1 MLVVIILNC
10 KGCHLINYATQKFT
24 YFLEDERMFKKQH
37 FGIRKFTVGAASIA
51 VGATLFFGANA
62 SADAAEVDGQAW
74 TNDNLGESYGTAYV
88 ESNGNAEG
96 QAYEPTLAESNA
108 EGSAWVADNAV
119 SSNVDGQTWTNDNL
133 GESYGSAYVD
143 ANGNVDGQAWEPTL
157 AESNAEGS
165 AVESNT
171 EGSAWVAD
179 NTVSSNVDGQA
190 WTNDNLGES
199 YGSAYV
205 DANGNVDGQ
214 AWEPT
219 LAEGPET
226 GSAWVENNLNETVTA
241 TGEPAYAEPLPE
253 GHIVINGEP
262 AYAEPLPEGHIG
274 INGEPA
280 YAEAPPKGSLD
291 DYYYD
296 HGTGVTHELPEG
308 DISLNGT
315 GVTHELPEGTL
326 DTDNDG
332 YTDDVEIAEGTSTT
346 DASITPAATVDT
358 DFDGYTDAEEVAAG
372 TNLYD
377 AASTPVETAVGQEAI
392 AADAH
397 VANEATAQG
406 SVEATPAQAEGQA
419 EGQALPET
427 GSTEQGTLFGGL
439 VAFIG
444 AVLAFF
450 GLRRKA

>member
-108 EGSAWVADNAV
+108 EGSAWVAVNAV
-119 SSNVDGQTWTNDNL
+119 SSNVDGQT
-133 GESYGSAYVD
+133 
-143 ANGNVDGQAWEPTL
+143 
-157 AESNAEGS
+157 
-165 AVESNT
+165 
-171 EGSAWVAD
+171 
-179 NTVSSNVDGQA
+179 

-253 GHIVINGEP
+253 GHIGINGEP

>member
-157 AESNAEGS
+157 AE
-165 AVESNT
+165 
-171 EGSAWVAD
+171 
-179 NTVSSNVDGQA
+179 
-190 WTNDNLGES
+190 
-199 YGSAYV
+199 
-205 DANGNVDGQ
+205 
-214 AWEPT
+214 
-219 LAEGPET
+219 GPET

-253 GHIVINGEP
+253 GHI
-262 AYAEPLPEGHIG
+262 G

-280 YAEAPPKGSLD
+280 YAEAFPKGSLD
-291 DYYYD
+291 GYLYD
-296 HGTGVTHELPEG
+296 HGTGVTHELPEGDIAINGTGVTHELPEG

>member
-51 VGATLFFGANA
+51 VGATLFFGANV

-88 ESNGNAEG
+88 ESNGNAEC

-108 EGSAWVADNAV
+108 EGSAWVADNA
-119 SSNVDGQTWTNDNL
+119 
-133 GESYGSAYVD
+133 
-143 ANGNVDGQAWEPTL
+143 
-157 AESNAEGS
+157 
-165 AVESNT
+165 
-171 EGSAWVAD
+171 
-179 NTVSSNVDGQA
+179 VSSNVDGQA

-253 GHIVINGEP
+253 GHI
-262 AYAEPLPEGHIG
+262 G

-280 YAEAPPKGSLD
+280 YAEALPKGSLD
-291 DYYYD
+291 GYLYD
-296 HGTGVTHELPEG
+296 HGTGVTHELPEGDIAINGTGVTHELPEG

>member
-1 MLVVIILNC
+1 
-10 KGCHLINYATQKFT
+10 
-24 YFLEDERMFKKQH
+24 MFKKQH

-108 EGSAWVADNAV
+108 VDSAVESNTEGSAWVADNAV
-119 SSNVDGQTWTNDNL
+119 SSNVDGQT
-133 GESYGSAYVD
+133 
-143 ANGNVDGQAWEPTL
+143 
-157 AESNAEGS
+157 
-165 AVESNT
+165 
-171 EGSAWVAD
+171 
-179 NTVSSNVDGQA
+179 

-253 GHIVINGEP
+253 GHI
-262 AYAEPLPEGHIG
+262 G

-280 YAEAPPKGSLD
+280 YAEALPKGSLD
-291 DYYYD
+291 GYLYD
-296 HGTGVTHELPEG
+296 HGTGVTHELPEGDIAINGTGVTHELPEG

-444 AVLAFF
+444 ALLAFF

>member
-1 MLVVIILNC
+1 
-10 KGCHLINYATQKFT
+10 
-24 YFLEDERMFKKQH
+24 MFKKQH

-51 VGATLFFGANA
+51 VGATLFFSANA

-96 QAYEPTLAESNA
+96 QAYEPALAESNA
-108 EGSAWVADNAV
+108 EGSTWVADNA
-119 SSNVDGQTWTNDNL
+119 
-133 GESYGSAYVD
+133 
-143 ANGNVDGQAWEPTL
+143 
-157 AESNAEGS
+157 
-165 AVESNT
+165 
-171 EGSAWVAD
+171 
-179 NTVSSNVDGQA
+179 VSSNVDGQA

-226 GSAWVENNLNETVTA
+226 GSAWVENNVNETVTA
-241 TGEPAYAEPLPE
+241 T
-253 GHIVINGEP
+253 GEP

-291 DYYYD
+291 GYLYDHGTGVTHHVPKGSLDGYYYD
-296 HGTGVTHELPEG
+296 HGTSVTHELPEGDIAINGTGVTHELPEG

-332 YTDDVEIAEGTSTT
+332 YTD
-346 DASITPAATVDT
+346 
-358 DFDGYTDAEEVAAG
+358 AEEVAAG

-377 AASTPVETAVGQEAI
+377 AASTSVETAVGKEAI
-392 AADAH
+392 ATDAH
-397 VANEATAQG
+397 VANEASAQA

-419 EGQALPET
+419 LPET
-427 GSTEQGTLFGGL
+427 GSTKQGTLFGGL

>member
-157 AESNAEGS
+157 AE
-165 AVESNT
+165 
-171 EGSAWVAD
+171 
-179 NTVSSNVDGQA
+179 
-190 WTNDNLGES
+190 
-199 YGSAYV
+199 
-205 DANGNVDGQ
+205 
-214 AWEPT
+214 
-219 LAEGPET
+219 GPET

-253 GHIVINGEP
+253 GHIGINGEP

>member
-1 MLVVIILNC
+1 MLVVITLNC

-24 YFLEDERMFKKQH
+24 YFLEDEKMFKKQH

-119 SSNVDGQTWTNDNL
+119 SSNVDGQ
-133 GESYGSAYVD
+133 
-143 ANGNVDGQAWEPTL
+143 
-157 AESNAEGS
+157 
-165 AVESNT
+165 
-171 EGSAWVAD
+171 
-179 NTVSSNVDGQA
+179 A

-253 GHIVINGEP
+253 GHI
-262 AYAEPLPEGHIG
+262 G

-291 DYYYD
+291 GYLYDHGTGVTHHVPKGSLDGYYYD
-296 HGTGVTHELPEG
+296 HGTGVTHELPEGDIAINGTGVTHELPEG

-427 GSTEQGTLFGGL
+427 GSTEQGTLFGGH

>member
-1 MLVVIILNC
+1 
-10 KGCHLINYATQKFT
+10 
-24 YFLEDERMFKKQH
+24 MFKKQH

-119 SSNVDGQTWTNDNL
+119 SSNVDGQ
-133 GESYGSAYVD
+133 
-143 ANGNVDGQAWEPTL
+143 
-157 AESNAEGS
+157 
-165 AVESNT
+165 
-171 EGSAWVAD
+171 
-179 NTVSSNVDGQA
+179 A

-253 GHIVINGEP
+253 GHI
-262 AYAEPLPEGHIG
+262 G

-291 DYYYD
+291 GYLYDHGTGVTHHVPKGSLDGYYYD
-296 HGTGVTHELPEG
+296 HGTGVTHELPEGDIAINGTGVTHELPEG

-406 SVEATPAQAEGQA
+406 SVETTPAQAEGQA

>member
-157 AESNAEGS
+157 AE
-165 AVESNT
+165 
-171 EGSAWVAD
+171 
-179 NTVSSNVDGQA
+179 
-190 WTNDNLGES
+190 
-199 YGSAYV
+199 
-205 DANGNVDGQ
+205 
-214 AWEPT
+214 
-219 LAEGPET
+219 GPET

-253 GHIVINGEP
+253 GHI
-262 AYAEPLPEGHIG
+262 G

-280 YAEAPPKGSLD
+280 YAEALPKGSLD
-291 DYYYD
+291 GYLYD
-296 HGTGVTHELPEG
+296 HGTGVTHELPEGDIAINGTGVTHELPEG

>member
-1 MLVVIILNC
+1 MLVVITLNC

-119 SSNVDGQTWTNDNL
+119 SSNVDGQ
-133 GESYGSAYVD
+133 
-143 ANGNVDGQAWEPTL
+143 
-157 AESNAEGS
+157 
-165 AVESNT
+165 
-171 EGSAWVAD
+171 
-179 NTVSSNVDGQA
+179 A

-253 GHIVINGEP
+253 GHI
-262 AYAEPLPEGHIG
+262 G

-291 DYYYD
+291 GYLYDHGTGVTHHVPKGSLDGYYYD
-296 HGTGVTHELPEG
+296 HGTGVTHELPEGDIAINGTGVTHELPEG

>member
-1 MLVVIILNC
+1 
-10 KGCHLINYATQKFT
+10 
-24 YFLEDERMFKKQH
+24 MFKKQH

-253 GHIVINGEP
+253 GHI
-262 AYAEPLPEGHIG
+262 G

>member
-119 SSNVDGQTWTNDNL
+119 SSNVDGQ
-133 GESYGSAYVD
+133 
-143 ANGNVDGQAWEPTL
+143 
-157 AESNAEGS
+157 
-165 AVESNT
+165 
-171 EGSAWVAD
+171 
-179 NTVSSNVDGQA
+179 A

-253 GHIVINGEP
+253 GHI
-262 AYAEPLPEGHIG
+262 G

-280 YAEAPPKGSLD
+280 YAEALPKGSLD
-291 DYYYD
+291 GYLYD
-296 HGTGVTHELPEG
+296 HGTGVTHELPEGDIAINGTGVTHELPEG

>member
-10 KGCHLINYATQKFT
+10 KWCHLINYATQKFT

-253 GHIVINGEP
+253 GHI
-262 AYAEPLPEGHIG
+262 G

>member
-1 MLVVIILNC
+1 
-10 KGCHLINYATQKFT
+10 
-24 YFLEDERMFKKQH
+24 MFKKQH

-108 EGSAWVADNAV
+108 DGSAWVADNA
-119 SSNVDGQTWTNDNL
+119 
-133 GESYGSAYVD
+133 
-143 ANGNVDGQAWEPTL
+143 
-157 AESNAEGS
+157 
-165 AVESNT
+165 
-171 EGSAWVAD
+171 
-179 NTVSSNVDGQA
+179 VSSNVDGQA

-253 GHIVINGEP
+253 GHI
-262 AYAEPLPEGHIG
+262 G

-291 DYYYD
+291 GYLYDHGTGVTHHVPKGSLDGYYYD
-296 HGTGVTHELPEG
+296 HGTGVTHELP
-308 DISLNGT
+308 
-315 GVTHELPEGTL
+315 
-326 DTDNDG
+326 
-332 YTDDVEIAEGTSTT
+332 EGTSTT

-358 DFDGYTDAEEVAAG
+358 HFDGYTDAEEVAAG

-377 AASTPVETAVGQEAI
+377 ASSTPVETAVGQEAI
-392 AADAH
+392 ATDAH
-397 VANEATAQG
+397 VANEATAQA
-406 SVEATPAQAEGQA
+406 SVDAAPAQAEAQTEGQA

>member
-1 MLVVIILNC
+1 MRIPISQ
-10 KGCHLINYATQKFT
+10 I
-24 YFLEDERMFKKQH
+24 
-37 FGIRKFTVGAASIA
+37 
-51 VGATLFFGANA
+51 
-62 SADAAEVDGQAW
+62 
-74 TNDNLGESYGTAYV
+74 
-88 ESNGNAEG
+88 
-96 QAYEPTLAESNA
+96 
-108 EGSAWVADNAV
+108 
-119 SSNVDGQTWTNDNL
+119 
-133 GESYGSAYVD
+133 
-143 ANGNVDGQAWEPTL
+143 
-157 AESNAEGS
+157 
-165 AVESNT
+165 
-171 EGSAWVAD
+171 
-179 NTVSSNVDGQA
+179 
-190 WTNDNLGES
+190 
-199 YGSAYV
+199 
-205 DANGNVDGQ
+205 
-214 AWEPT
+214 
-219 LAEGPET
+219 
-226 GSAWVENNLNETVTA
+226 
-241 TGEPAYAEPLPE
+241 
-253 GHIVINGEP
+253 
-262 AYAEPLPEGHIG
+262 
-274 INGEPA
+274 
-280 YAEAPPKGSLD
+280 
-291 DYYYD
+291 
-296 HGTGVTHELPEG
+296 GVTHELPEG
-308 DISLNGT
+308 DIAINGT

-406 SVEATPAQAEGQA
+406 FVETTPAQAEGQTEGQA

>member
-165 AVESNT
+165 A
-171 EGSAWVAD
+171 WVAD

-253 GHIVINGEP
+253 GHIGINGEP

>member
-1 MLVVIILNC
+1 
-10 KGCHLINYATQKFT
+10 
-24 YFLEDERMFKKQH
+24 MFKKQH

-165 AVESNT
+165 A
-171 EGSAWVAD
+171 WVAD

-253 GHIVINGEP
+253 GHIGINGEP

>member
-179 NTVSSNVDGQA
+179 NAVSSNVDGQA

-253 GHIVINGEP
+253 GHI
-262 AYAEPLPEGHIG
+262 G

-280 YAEAPPKGSLD
+280 YAEALPKGSLD
-291 DYYYD
+291 GYLYD
-296 HGTGVTHELPEG
+296 HGTGVTHELPEGDIAINGTGVTHELPEG

>member
-1 MLVVIILNC
+1 
-10 KGCHLINYATQKFT
+10 
-24 YFLEDERMFKKQH
+24 MFKKQH

-119 SSNVDGQTWTNDNL
+119 SSNVDGQ
-133 GESYGSAYVD
+133 
-143 ANGNVDGQAWEPTL
+143 
-157 AESNAEGS
+157 
-165 AVESNT
+165 
-171 EGSAWVAD
+171 
-179 NTVSSNVDGQA
+179 A

-253 GHIVINGEP
+253 GHI
-262 AYAEPLPEGHIG
+262 G

-291 DYYYD
+291 GYLYDHGTGVTHHVPKGSLDGYYYD

>member
-10 KGCHLINYATQKFT
+10 KGCHLINYVTQKFT

-157 AESNAEGS
+157 AESNAVDS

-171 EGSAWVAD
+171 EDSAWVAD
-179 NTVSSNVDGQA
+179 NAVSSNVDGQA

-253 GHIVINGEP
+253 GHI
-262 AYAEPLPEGHIG
+262 G

-280 YAEAPPKGSLD
+280 YAEALPKGSLD
-291 DYYYD
+291 GYLYD
-296 HGTGVTHELPEG
+296 HGTGVTHELPEGDIAINGTGVTHELPEG

-406 SVEATPAQAEGQA
+406 SVEATPAQAEDQA

>member
-157 AESNAEGS
+157 AE
-165 AVESNT
+165 
-171 EGSAWVAD
+171 
-179 NTVSSNVDGQA
+179 
-190 WTNDNLGES
+190 
-199 YGSAYV
+199 
-205 DANGNVDGQ
+205 
-214 AWEPT
+214 
-219 LAEGPET
+219 GPET

-253 GHIVINGEP
+253 GHI
-262 AYAEPLPEGHIG
+262 G

-291 DYYYD
+291 GYLYDHGTGVTHHVPKGSLDGYYYD
-296 HGTGVTHELPEG
+296 HGTGVTHELPEGDIAINGTGVTHELPEGDISLNGTGVTHELPEG